1 MTETSSNAPS
11 SPDRRFLWMLAAG
24 FGVLALSA
32 AGRVISLGKA
42 PPADPPQI
50 SPMSAIWM
58 ILQRLVDRMYADRM
72 LSVAAGATFYGLLAL
87 FPGITALVSLYGLI
101 ADPNTVV
108 NHVSTLSGLLPSSG
122 IDLISEQVKRIAGK
136 GTGTLSAA
144 FFTSLVVSLWSA
156 MAGMKSIFE
165 ALNVAESRPEQRSF
179 WTVNLLALTFTLGSI
194 AFVIIAISAIVLIPA
209 VLDYIGFVGPS
220 EHALRLLRWP
230 LLLLAI
236 IIYVATLYRYGP
248 CRSGFR
254 WRWVTLGSAVAGSL
268 WFAASLLFSLYVGS
282 LGNYNEVY
290 GSLGAV
296 VAFMTW
302 MWLSI
307 SIIILGAVLNSELT
321 ILVPRLEAASRRQP
335 GSPARG

>member
-1 MTETSSNAPS
+1 
-11 SPDRRFLWMLAAG
+11 MLAAG
-24 FGVLALSA
+24 FGVLAVST
-32 AGRVISLGKA
+32 AGRLLNLGKA
-42 PPADPPQI
+42 AAVAPPPI
-50 SPMSAIWM
+50 SPLAALWM

-101 ADPNTVV
+101 ADPSTVV
-108 NHVSTLSGLLPSSG
+108 NHVTTLSGLLPSSG
-122 IDLISEQVKRIAGK
+122 IDLISEQIKRIAGK

-144 FFTSLVVSLWSA
+144 FFTSLIVSLWSA

-165 ALNVAESRPEQRSF
+165 ALNVAEGRPEKRSF
-179 WTVNLLALTFTLGSI
+179 WTINILALSFTLGSI
-194 AFVIIAISAIVLIPA
+194 AFVILAISAIVLIPA
-209 VLDYIGFVGPS
+209 MLDAIGFVGPS
-220 EHALRLLRWP
+220 EQALRVLRWP
-230 LLLLAI
+230 LLLIAI
-236 IIYVATLYRYGP
+236 VIYVATLYRYGP

-282 LGNYNEVY
+282 LGNYNEIY

-307 SIIILGAVLNSELT
+307 SIIILGAVLNAELT
-321 ILVPRLEAASRRQP
+321 ILVPRLEIANRAKP
-335 GSPARG
+335 VPARG